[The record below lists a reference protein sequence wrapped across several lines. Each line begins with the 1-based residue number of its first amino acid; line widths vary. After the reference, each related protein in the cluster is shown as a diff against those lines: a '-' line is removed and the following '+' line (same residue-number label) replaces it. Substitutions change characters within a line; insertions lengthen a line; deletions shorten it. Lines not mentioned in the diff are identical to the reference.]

1 MMEILTNPQ
10 SHDIVFSIA
19 SLLLICVTFIIHT
32 SEENYYSKQR
42 NIFGG
47 IICVAFMINVM
58 GLIHYIYLSID
69 PVEKMLGF
77 EVNRYIVIIEKI
89 FTYILPYVSTKYVM
103 SIFQIEP
110 AKYYR
115 KVLLIAPMLFSILFF
130 MTGVFTDYFFYFSN
144 EGELEYNY
152 YQGAS
157 VNISVILYF
166 IFVLYLLIRYSK
178 TLSTEKAIAIWIY
191 YFLMLA
197 GVPIRIVSKSSS
209 IFEFSVSIVLL
220 ICVYTF
226 QNPSE
231 FVDRI
236 SGAGT
241 RNALSFA
248 ISTNLI
254 QKKEFTLLGIHIDR
268 YSSLLGEPGMEA
280 GSDLLV
286 QISQYLQQFCQAGN
300 LFFLETGD
308 YIMLFPGVAP
318 DEMVIQRTEEQIRK
332 RFKES
337 WNVNGENIKLFET
350 PFALGFP
357 DEIDSLER
365 YGEVKGVLD
374 KALLKQSRD
383 IIRISDLN
391 MKIVEHDK
399 KIDNI
404 VKHALE
410 DGLLEVFYQPIY
422 EPKTGR
428 FTSCEAL
435 LRLKDPQLGFISPAI
450 FMPIAE
456 RNGTILAIDRFVL
469 SSVCEM
475 LATTEARNLG
485 LEYAEVNLSVVDC
498 IQANLSD
505 NVVATMKKYQVRPE
519 ELNFEITETYEQG
532 ITAVMNENIEKLS
545 DLGITF
551 SMDDFGTGYSN
562 LARIATL
569 PVKIFKLDKSIIQ
582 AAFDSELSYMVMIG
596 LIKIIKS
603 LKKEIVAEGVE
614 TGEQA
619 RQIIKLGCDHIQGF
633 FYARPLP
640 KDKFIEFLRD
650 HNG

>member
-1 MMEILTNPQ
+1 MRTLIYPP
-10 SHDIVFSIA
+10 SYDVVFSFA
-19 SLLLICVTFIIHT
+19 SLLLILVTLFIHI

-42 NIFGG
+42 YIFGG
-47 IICVAFMINVM
+47 IIAVALMINSM
-58 GLIHYIYLSID
+58 GFIHNMYLYNDTVKKIIGYD
-69 PVEKMLGF
+69 GNTYVVILEKA
-77 EVNRYIVIIEKI
+77 
-89 FTYILPYVSTKYVM
+89 FTYIMPYVSIKYVM
-103 SIFQIEP
+103 CIFQMEID
-110 AKYYR
+110 KLR
-115 KVLLIAPMLFSILFF
+115 KQLILILPMIYAIFF
-130 MTGVFTDYFFYFSN
+130 FASGLFTDFFYYFN
-144 EGELEYNY
+144 EEGNIKYLYP
-152 YQGAS
+152 QGAT
-157 VNISVILYF
+157 VNFTVELYF
-166 IFVLYLLIRYSK
+166 IFATYLLIRYTR
-178 TLSTEKAIAIWIY
+178 TLSTEKATAIWIY
-191 YFLMLA
+191 FFLMLA
-197 GVPIRIVSKSSS
+197 GIPIRIVMKSSS
-209 IFEFSVSIVLL
+209 VFEFSVSIALL
-220 ICVYTF
+220 LCVYTF

-231 FVDRI
+231 FVDRM

-241 RNALSFA
+241 RNALNFA

-268 YSSLLGEPGMEA
+268 FSVLIGSESTETA
-280 GSDLLV
+280 SDLLI
-286 QISQYLQQFCQAGN
+286 QISQYLQQFCQPGN

-308 YIMLFPGVAP
+308 YILMFPNVSP
-318 DEMVIQRTEEQIRK
+318 DESIIENTEEQIKR
-332 RFKES
+332 RFKDF
-337 WNVNGENIKLFET
+337 WNIRGEEIKLFES
-350 PFALGFP
+350 PFAFGFP

-365 YGEVKGVLD
+365 FGEVKGVLD

-399 KIDNI
+399 KIDSI

-410 DGLLEVFYQPIY
+410 DGLLEVYYQPIY
-422 EPKTGR
+422 APKTGK
-428 FTSCEAL
+428 FSSCEAL

-456 RNGTILAIDRFVL
+456 RNGTILAIDKFVL

-475 LATTEARNLG
+475 LSSSDVRKLG
-485 LEYAEVNLSVVDC
+485 LEYVEVNLSVVDC
-498 IQANLSD
+498 IQANLAD
-505 NVVATMKKYQVRPE
+505 NVISLLHKYQVKPQE
-519 ELNFEITETYEQG
+519 INFEITETYEQG
-532 ITAVMNENIEKLS
+532 ITSVMNENMEKLS
-545 DLGITF
+545 QLGVAF

-562 LARIATL
+562 ITRIATI

-582 AAFDSELSYMVMIG
+582 AAFDSEVSYMVMMN

-640 KDKFIEFLRD
+640 KDKFVEFLRD

>member
-1 MMEILTNPQ
+1 MEILTNPK
-10 SHDIVFSIA
+10 SYDIVFSIA
-19 SLLLICVTFIIHT
+19 SLLLICVTFIIHI

-42 NIFGG
+42 SLFGG
-47 IICVAFMINVM
+47 IIAVSFMIIFM
-58 GLIHYIYLSID
+58 GLLHNIYLYSG
-69 PVEKMLGF
+69 PVERLMGF
-77 EVNRYIVIIEKI
+77 EVNRYIVLLEKT
-89 FTYILPYVSTKYVM
+89 FTYVLPFVSTRYVM
-103 SIFQIEP
+103 SIFQIGSDS
-110 AKYYR
+110 AYK
-115 KVLLIAPMLFSILFF
+115 KTILIAPMLYSVLFF
-130 MTGVFTDYFFYFSN
+130 FSGIFVDFFFYFN
-144 EGELEYNY
+144 EEGQLKY
-152 YQGAS
+152 YYPQGATVNVS
-157 VNISVILYF
+157 VYLYMAF
-166 IFVLYLLIRYSK
+166 ATYMLIRYTK
-178 TLSTEKAIAIWIY
+178 TLSTEKATALWIY
-191 YFLMLA
+191 YLLMLA
-197 GVPIRIVSKSSS
+197 GIPIRILTKSSS
-209 IFEFSVSIVLL
+209 IFEFSISIALL
-220 ICVYTF
+220 LCVYTF

-231 FVDRI
+231 FVDRQ

-241 RNALSFA
+241 RNALTFA

-254 QKKEFTLLGIHIDR
+254 QKKDFTLLGIHIDR
-268 YSSLLGEPGMEA
+268 ISGLLDESATET
-280 GSDLLV
+280 GSELLI
-286 QISQYLQQFCQAGN
+286 QISQYLQQLCQPGN
-300 LFFLETGD
+300 LFYLDTGD
-308 YIMLFPGVAP
+308 YILLFPNVSP
-318 DEMVIQRTEEQIRK
+318 DEAIIEKTEEQIRK
-332 RFKES
+332 RFRDT
-337 WNVNGENIKLFET
+337 WNLKGDSVRLFET

-365 YGEVKGVLD
+365 FGEVKGVLD
-374 KALLKQSRD
+374 KTLLRQSRD
-383 IIRISDLN
+383 IIRVSDLN

-422 EPKTGR
+422 EPKTGK
-428 FTSCEAL
+428 FSSCEAL

-469 SSVCEM
+469 SQVCEM
-475 LATTEARNLG
+475 LATSDARKLG

-505 NVVATMKKYQVRPE
+505 NVLSTLKKYAVRPE
-519 ELNFEITETYEQG
+519 EINFEITETYEQG
-532 ITAVMNENIEKLS
+532 ITAVMNENIDKLS
-545 DLGITF
+545 DIGITF

-562 LARIATL
+562 LVRIATL
-569 PVKIFKLDKSIIQ
+569 PVKLFKLDKSIIQ
-582 AAFDSELSYMVMIG
+582 AAFDSELSYMVMLN

-619 RQIIKLGCDHIQGF
+619 RQIIKLGVDHIQGF

>member
-1 MMEILTNPQ
+1 MEILTNPQ
-10 SHDIVFSIA
+10 SYDIVFSIA
-19 SLLLICVTFIIHT
+19 SLLLICVTFIIHI

-42 NIFGG
+42 SIFGG
-47 IICVAFMINVM
+47 IIAVAFMINLM
-58 GLIHYIYLSID
+58 GLLHNIYLFSD
-69 PVEKMLGF
+69 PVEKLIGY
-77 EVNRYIVIIEKI
+77 EVNRYVVIMEKI
-89 FTYILPYVSTKYVM
+89 FTYILPFVSTRYVM
-103 SIFQIEP
+103 SIFQIESQ
-110 AKYYR
+110 KSY
-115 KVLLIAPMLFSILFF
+115 KKLFLIVPMFYSVLFF
-130 MTGVFTDYFFYFSN
+130 FSGTFMDYFFYFDQD
-144 EGELEYNY
+144 GVLKYIY
-152 YQGAS
+152 PQGATVNFS
-157 VNISVILYF
+157 VY
-166 IFVLYLLIRYSK
+166 LYLIFGLYMLIRYTK
-178 TLSTEKAIAIWIY
+178 TLSTEKGTAIWIY

-197 GVPIRIVSKSSS
+197 GIPIRILTKSSS
-209 IFEFSVSIVLL
+209 IFEFSISIALL
-220 ICVYTF
+220 LCVYTF

-231 FVDRI
+231 FVDRM

-241 RNALSFA
+241 RNALTFA

-254 QKKEFTLLGIHIDR
+254 QKKDFTLLGIHIDR
-268 YSSLLGEPGMEA
+268 ISVVLGENGMEA
-280 GSDLLV
+280 GSDLLI
-286 QISQYLQQFCQAGN
+286 QISQYLQQLCQPGN
-300 LFFLETGD
+300 LFYMETGD
-308 YIMLFPGVAP
+308 YLMLFPNITP
-318 DEMVIQRTEEQIRK
+318 DEAIIEKTEDQIRK
-332 RFKES
+332 RFREPWIVKGES
-337 WNVNGENIKLFET
+337 IKLFET

-365 YGEVKGVLD
+365 FGEVKGVLD

-422 EPKTGR
+422 EPKTGK
-428 FTSCEAL
+428 FSSCEAL

-456 RNGTILAIDRFVL
+456 RNGTILAIDKYVL

-475 LATTEARNLG
+475 IATTEARILG
-485 LEYAEVNLSVVDC
+485 LEYVEVNLSVVDC

-505 NVVATMKKYQVRPE
+505 NVLGTLRKYQVKPE
-519 ELNFEITETYEQG
+519 EINFEITETYEQG
-532 ITAVMNENIEKLS
+532 ITSVMNENIEKLS

-562 LARIATL
+562 LTRIATL
-569 PVKIFKLDKSIIQ
+569 PVKLFKLDKSIIQ
-582 AAFDSELSYMVMIG
+582 AAFDSELSYMVMLN

>member
-1 MMEILTNPQ
+1 MEILTNPK
-10 SHDIVFSIA
+10 SYDIVFSIA
-19 SLLLICVTFIIHT
+19 SLLLICVTFIIHI

-42 NIFGG
+42 NAFGV
-47 IICVAFMINVM
+47 IIALAFMINAM
-58 GLIHYIYLSID
+58 GLIHNIYISSSPMERLTG
-69 PVEKMLGF
+69 VEINKY
-77 EVNRYIVIIEKI
+77 VVIIEKI
-89 FTYILPYVSTKYVM
+89 FTYILPYFSTRYLM
-103 SIFQIEP
+103 SIFNVEP
-110 AKYYR
+110 VR
-115 KVLLIAPMLFSILFF
+115 SLQRIILLVPMLYSILFF
-130 MTGVFTDYFFYFSN
+130 FTGTFSDYFFYFT
-144 EGELEYNY
+144 EGGQLEYNY
-152 YQGAS
+152 YQGAT
-157 VNISVILYF
+157 VNIAVISYF
-166 IFVLYLLIRYSK
+166 IFCLYLLFRYTK
-178 TLSTEKAIAIWIY
+178 TLSTEKAIAVWIY
-191 YFLMLA
+191 FFLMLA
-197 GVPIRIVSKSSS
+197 GIPIRIFTKSSS
-209 IFEFSVSIVLL
+209 IFEFSVSIALL

-231 FVDRI
+231 FVDRM

-248 ISTNLI
+248 ISTHLI
-254 QKKEFTLLGIHIDR
+254 QKKEFTLLGIHLDR
-268 YSSLLGEPGMEA
+268 YSALLGEPGMEQ

-286 QISQYLQQFCQAGN
+286 QISQYLQQLCDIGN

-308 YIMLFPGVAP
+308 YIMLFPNVTP
-318 DEMVIQRTEEQIRK
+318 DETIIQKTEEQIRK
-332 RFKES
+332 RFKDS
-337 WNVNGENIKLFET
+337 WNVKGKNIKLVET

-365 YGEVKGVLD
+365 FGEVKGVLD

-475 LATTEARNLG
+475 LSTTEARALG

-505 NVVATMKKYQVRPE
+505 NVQATMKKYQINPS

-545 DLGITF
+545 DIGITF

-562 LARIATL
+562 LARISTL
-569 PVKIFKLDKSIIQ
+569 PVKLFKLDKSIIQ
-582 AAFDSELSYMVMIG
+582 AAFDSEISYMVMLN